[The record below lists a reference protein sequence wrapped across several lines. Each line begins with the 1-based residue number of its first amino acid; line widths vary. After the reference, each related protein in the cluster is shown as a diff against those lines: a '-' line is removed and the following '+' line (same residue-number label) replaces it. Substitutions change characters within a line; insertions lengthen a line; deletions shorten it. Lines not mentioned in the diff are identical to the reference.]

1 MAKPATP
8 KPGPLDIVQVGTPVL
23 RQQAR
28 PLSLEELASPRIQQL
43 IADMRDTMRNAPGV
57 GLAAPQIGESLQLVV
72 IEDPPAYH
80 ARVSPEELA
89 AREREAVP
97 FHVLVNPVLTI
108 RTDETVAAFEGC
120 LSFAGFNMVVQRA
133 RKVRVEA
140 LDENGQKVV
149 KVATGWYARILQHE
163 VDHLHGIVC
172 CDRMESRT
180 LTSATNFE
188 KHWSGRSVDEV
199 RAAVALPDGFSDA
212 RRA

>member
-1 MAKPATP
+1 
-8 KPGPLDIVQVGTPVL
+8 
-23 RQQAR
+23 
-28 PLSLEELASPRIQQL
+28 
-43 IADMRDTMRNAPGV
+43 
-57 GLAAPQIGESLQLVV
+57 
-72 IEDPPAYH
+72 
-80 ARVSPEELA
+80 
-89 AREREAVP
+89 
-97 FHVLVNPVLTI
+97 VLVNPVLTI